1 MNDEITFL
9 QYSDLG
15 YEAPVEVS
23 AVAAILGL
31 DEDFVLSEVHRGKLL
46 VTVDGVTSALFA
58 RAWWCEVQIER
69 ANLQQQFY
77 EAQVKHGKKV

>member
-15 YEAPVEVS
+15 HEVPVELS

-46 VTVDGVTSALFA
+46 VTVDGLTSAQFA
-58 RAWWCEVQIER
+58 RAWWCELQIER
-69 ANLQQQFY
+69 ASLQQRFY
-77 EAQVKHGKKV
+77 EAQVRHGKKV

>member
-15 YEAPVEVS
+15 HEAPVEVS

-31 DEDFVLSEVHRGKLL
+31 DEDFVWDEVHRGKLL
-46 VTVDGVTSALFA
+46 VTVDGVTSAQFA
-58 RAWWCEVQIER
+58 RAWWCELQIER
-69 ANLQQQFY
+69 AGLQQRFH
-77 EAQVKHGKKV
+77 EAQLRHGKKM